1 MSDEIF
7 QFAEPYNTRIP
18 NEQLKRIAFKEEQ
31 RLLSVILK
39 DADSLM
45 DIMSFGIEPGPY
57 GHFWNSEA
65 RFLYG
70 IIHAYYAKYSKPL
83 TRTAIDSI
91 MDSLSSVDGKTI
103 DEEDKTTARMYW
115 DKVYNMETSSDD
127 YTLLRDNLN
136 HRFVQWKAYEILKD
150 GIEKVAKSSSNQ
162 GELVKEL
169 REKFIKIEHLDIDPY
184 SLTMS
189 IAEGMDKVTEYIK
202 KRRDNPEQRDAILT
216 NIQALDDIYHG
227 LERGSYT
234 VVTGMING
242 GKTTLMFNM
251 GFNMAKA
258 GYNVVYVS
266 IEKKA
271 VPIFT
276 RLLALHAL
284 VDYNRIKVG
293 GKSERGLS
301 DYYYNKLLEAA
312 KELKENIKPN
322 FDVIQ
327 VAQGTKLSKII
338 AEVEKIKMF
347 KKIDVLVV
355 DYLGV
360 IGAETHHP
368 GRPDLDEARTSQ
380 RLQAYGRINNFV
392 TITGAQLKTPSA
404 KEIRKGSKKATAE
417 DAHAVEVN
425 TEDIAGSKIIIAD
438 ADNALGCVL
447 NGDQPP
453 TKMFVFITK
462 ARDDE
467 SRRTITLDFDG
478 KLGRVSDPQFSSGH
492 IKEVDAIV
500 YNEKISEDDLKSD
513 DNLFKIADGQELE
526 TSEKVEEDDPFAE
539 TSKDILPTMPEITVE
554 DKRNKMLEEEKE
566 LGLDTLGNSNS
577 SNKKPKKD
585 DPNEFDFV

>member
-1 MSDEIF
+1 MSEELF
-7 QFAEPYNTRIP
+7 QMGETFNTRIP
-18 NEQLKRIAFKEEQ
+18 NEQLKRVAYKEEQ

-39 DADSLM
+39 DSDSLM
-45 DIMSFGIEPGPY
+45 DIMSFGIAPGPN
-57 GHFWNSEA
+57 GHFWNTEA

-70 IIHAYYAKYSKPL
+70 IIHAYYQKYSKPL

-91 MDSLSSVDGKTI
+91 MDSLSSIDGKSI

-115 DKVYNMETSSDD
+115 DKVYNMETSTDD
-127 YTLLRDNLN
+127 YSLLRDNIN
-136 HRFVQWKAYEILKD
+136 NRYVQWKAYEILKD
-150 GIEKVAKSSSNQ
+150 GIERIAKTSNNQ
-162 GELVKEL
+162 SDLVKDI

-189 IAEGMDKVTEYIK
+189 ISEGMDKVTEFIK
-202 KRRDNPEQRDAILT
+202 ARREFPEQRDAILT
-216 NIQALDDIYHG
+216 GIQALDDIYHG

-234 VVTGMING
+234 VVTGMVNG
-242 GKTTLMFNM
+242 GKTTLMFNV
-251 GFNMAKA
+251 GFNMAKL

-301 DYYYNKLLEAA
+301 DYYYEKLLEAA
-312 KELKENIKPN
+312 KELKDSIKPN

-327 VAQGTKLSKII
+327 VAQGTKFSKIM
-338 AEVEKIKMF
+338 AEIEKIKLS

-380 RLQAYGRINNFV
+380 RLQAYGRVNNFV

-404 KEIRKGSKKATAE
+404 KEIRKGSKKATAD
-417 DAHAVEVN
+417 DATAIEVN

-447 NGDQPP
+447 NSDQPP

-467 SRRTITLDFDG
+467 SRKTITLDFDG
-478 KLGRVSDPQFSSGH
+478 KLGRVSDPQFTTGH
-492 IKEVDAIV
+492 IKEVDRLV
-500 YNEKISEDDLKSD
+500 YDEKISEEDLKSD
-513 DNLFKIADGQELE
+513 DNLFQIADGKDVSTDSSL
-526 TSEKVEEDDPFAE
+526 TDDPFAE
-539 TSKDILPTMPEITVE
+539 VQTGKAAVLKSKIDA
-554 DKRNKMLEEEKE
+554 
-566 LGLDTLGNSNS
+566 LGLDDPNSFS
-577 SNKKPKKD
+577 KEKETPKQKPKDVPKD
-585 DPNEFDFV
+585 ALFDF

>member
-1 MSDEIF
+1 MSDELF
-7 QFAEPYNTRIP
+7 QMGEIYNTRVP
-18 NEQLKRIAFKEEQ
+18 NEQLKRVAFKEEQ

-39 DADSLM
+39 DSDALM

-57 GHFWNSEA
+57 GHFWNPES

-70 IIHAYYAKYSKPL
+70 IIHAYYQKYSKIL

-91 MDSLSSVDGKTI
+91 MDSLTSIDGKTI

-127 YTLLRDNLN
+127 YALLRDNLN
-136 HRFVQWKAYEILKD
+136 NRFVQWKAYEILKE
-150 GIEKVAKSSSNQ
+150 GIEKIARSSSNQ

-169 REKFIKIEHLDIDPY
+169 REKFIKIEHLDVDPY

-189 IAEGMDKVTEYIK
+189 IAEGMDKVAEFITH
-202 KRRDNPEQRDAILT
+202 RRNNPEQSDAIPT
-216 NIQALDDIYHG
+216 GIQALDDIYHG

-242 GKTTLMFNM
+242 GKSTLMFNI
-251 GFNMAKA
+251 GFLMAKA

-271 VPIFT
+271 IPIFT

-293 GKSERGLS
+293 GKSEKGLS
-301 DYYYNKLLEAA
+301 DYYYQKLLEAA

-327 VAQGTKLSKII
+327 LAQGTKLSKMI
-338 AEVEKIKMF
+338 AEVEKIRTT
-347 KKIDVLVV
+347 KKVDVLIV

-368 GRPDLDEARTSQ
+368 GRADLDEAKTSS

-404 KEIRKGSKKATAE
+404 KEIRKGSKKATAD
-417 DAHAVEVN
+417 DAGAVEVN
-425 TEDIAGSKIIIAD
+425 TEDIAGSKMIIAD

-447 NGDQPP
+447 NSDQPP

-467 SRRTITLDFDG
+467 SRRTIALDFDG
-478 KLGRVSDPQFSSGH
+478 KLGRVSDPQFTQGH
-492 IKEVDAIV
+492 IKEVDALI
-500 YNEKISEDDLKSD
+500 YEKKVSEKDLTSD
-513 DNLFKIADGQELE
+513 DNLFQIADEIK
-526 TSEKVEEDDPFAE
+526 TDDKASDSPFSNDDPFADLNPIE
-539 TSKDILPTMPEITVE
+539 EPKIEEPVVNKTDAKIKDTS
-554 DKRNKMLEEEKE
+554 
-566 LGLDTLGNSNS
+566 LDN
-577 SNKKPKKD
+577 
-585 DPNEFDFV
+585 F